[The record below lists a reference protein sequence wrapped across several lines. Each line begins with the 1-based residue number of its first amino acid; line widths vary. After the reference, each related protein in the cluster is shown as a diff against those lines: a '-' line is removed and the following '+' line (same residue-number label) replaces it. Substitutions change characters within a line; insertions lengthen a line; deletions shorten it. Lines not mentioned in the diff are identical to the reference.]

1 MTETTQIDQAAD
13 AAFFKTIREQIVAEA
28 RSWINTRFVHQA
40 RLKGV
45 GCDCA
50 GLVVGVCK
58 ALGLSDFDKAD
69 YSRIPD
75 GVMMRRICEEN
86 MTAIAFIDVQPG
98 DALLFHFGSHPQ
110 HLGIVGDY
118 PHGGLSIIHA
128 YMPSHKVIE
137 TRLNEVWIGRIV
149 ACYSL
154 PGVA

>member
-1 MTETTQIDQAAD
+1 MTDAAQIDQAAD
-13 AAFFKTIREQIVAEA
+13 AAFFTPIRQQIVAEA
-28 RSWINTRFVHQA
+28 RTWIGTRFVHQA
-40 RLKGV
+40 RLKGH

-75 GVMMRRICEEN
+75 GIMMRRICEET
-86 MTAIAFIDVQPG
+86 MTAIAFTDVQPG
-98 DALLFHFGSHPQ
+98 DVLLFHFGSHPQ

-118 PHGGLSIIHA
+118 LHGGLSIIHA
-128 YMPSHKVIE
+128 YAPSHKVVE
-137 TRLNEVWIGRIV
+137 TRLDEVWISRIV
-149 ACYSL
+149 AAYRL